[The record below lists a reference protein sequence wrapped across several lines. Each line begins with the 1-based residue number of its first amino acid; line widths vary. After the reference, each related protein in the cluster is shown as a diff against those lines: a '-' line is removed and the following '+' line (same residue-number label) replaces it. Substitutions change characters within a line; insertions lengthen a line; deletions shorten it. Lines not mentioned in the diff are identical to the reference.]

1 MIPNVFYIAIAY
13 DGRIFFNAT
22 DPDVDYEKVLDDA
35 RDNADK
41 YDYEFT
47 VYEVNI
53 SEQTI
58 KEV

>member
-1 MIPNVFYIAIAY
+1 MIPSVFYIAIACNGY
-13 DGRIFFNAT
+13 DFWNAT
-22 DPDVDYEKVLDDA
+22 DPSVDYEKVLDEA